1 MFWVG
6 QRNSD
11 RCCYFTSYFSSRN
24 SFRVRSTYF
33 SLFSSGYSY
42 ASRVKGEIMKFMK
55 FDEYLNSKGKVESKP
70 DECLDGDRID
80 PSTMPNTPP
89 SGGKPYVA
97 KGEKMKKEKALGD
110 QGDEELVYEPKVDN
124 KSKGKAPAK
133 IPTVEQAGLVTLVT
147 KAVKEN
153 PMVIEA
159 LVRNLKHEGLLGFF
173 VAETL
178 NHRDTYKHISEI
190 MAHESYGPEVC
201 NKLARA
207 MNEETAA
214 PFSDQLD
221 LDDEADVDD
230 EANDSSQDPTEDEM
244 SGEEDSDMGDE
255 MGSDDSEAIDAEVEP
270 EVGDDEEEDQEEMG
284 PLSPE
289 MFKNH
294 PAVKNLQKALMR
306 SYMRRMMDRM

>member
-1 MFWVG
+1 
-6 QRNSD
+6 
-11 RCCYFTSYFSSRN
+11 
-24 SFRVRSTYF
+24 
-33 SLFSSGYSY
+33 
-42 ASRVKGEIMKFMK
+42 MKFMK

-97 KGEKMKKEKALGD
+97 KGEKSKKEKALGD

-124 KSKGKAPAK
+124 KSKGKSPAK
-133 IPTVEQAGLVTLVT
+133 IPTVEQAGLVTLLT

-153 PMVIEA
+153 PIVVEA

-178 NHRDTYKHISEI
+178 NHRDTYKHISQI
-190 MAHESYGPEVC
+190 MAHESYGPNVC

-221 LDDEADVDD
+221 LDDEEDMEDTGM
-230 EANDSSQDPTEDEM
+230 ESPEDEDDM
-244 SGEEDSDMGDE
+244 SGDE
-255 MGSDDSEAIDAEVEP
+255 DDSLEPEMDSNSGGEIDAEVEP
-270 EVGDDEEEDQEEMG
+270 ELGDDENEEEPMG

-289 MFKNH
+289 MFKGH

-306 SYMRRMMDRM
+306 SYMRRMMDQM